1 MTTST
6 ATASDLRLSGVSV
19 GYRDSVVLDGLDLHI
34 RAGEFLVVM
43 GPSGCGKSTLLR
55 TLTGLLAPH
64 SGEVAVGGSAAR
76 ALVFQD
82 GGLLPWRTA
91 QANVELPMDI
101 QGVPRRRRRQ
111 LAGQWLGRVGLAGME
126 RTLPGALSGGM
137 RQRVQLA
144 RALAG
149 TPGLLLMDEPFG
161 ALDAPSRTAMQRLL
175 LDVWTEEQVTVVFV
189 THDSAEALALADR
202 VVVLGGSPTRI
213 VADLPVRSANN
224 PDHIGELLAAALEE
238 AAR

>member
-1 MTTST
+1 MSTT
-6 ATASDLRLSGVSV
+6 DLRLTDVSV
-19 GYRDSVVLDGLDLHI
+19 GYRDTIVLERLDLRV

-55 TLTGLLAPH
+55 TLTGLLAPR
-64 SGEVAVGGSAAR
+64 SGEVAAGGQAGR

-82 GGLLPWRTA
+82 DGLLPWRSA
-91 QANVELPMDI
+91 RANVELPMSI
-101 QGVPRRRRRQ
+101 QGIAKNRRRE
-111 LAGQWLGRVGLAGME
+111 LAGQWLRRVGLAGME
-126 RTLPGALSGGM
+126 AKLPGALSGGM

-161 ALDAPSRTAMQRLL
+161 ALDGPSRTAMQRLL
-175 LDVWTEEQVTVVFV
+175 LDVWTEQPVTVVFV

-202 VVVLGGSPTRI
+202 IVVLGGTPTHI
-213 VADLPVRSANN
+213 VADLPVRSTSDTNVG
-224 PDHIGELLAAALEE
+224 DRLAAALEE
-238 AAR
+238 AAA

>member
-1 MTTST
+1 MTTT
-6 ATASDLRLSGVSV
+6 GLQLTDVSV
-19 GYRDSVVLDGLDLHI
+19 GYRDAVVLDEVNLHI

-55 TLTGLLAPH
+55 TLTGLLAPR
-64 SGEVAVGGSAAR
+64 SGEVSVDGSTGR

-82 GGLLPWRTA
+82 DGLLPWRSVR
-91 QANVELPMDI
+91 ANVELPMNI
-101 QGVPRRRRRQ
+101 QGISKRRRRE
-111 LAGQWLGRVGLAGME
+111 LAGQWLRRVGLAGTE
-126 RTLPGALSGGM
+126 AKLPGALSGGM

-161 ALDAPSRTAMQRLL
+161 ALDGPSRTAMQRLL
-175 LDVWTEEQVTVVFV
+175 LDVWTEDPITVVFV

-202 VVVLGGSPTRI
+202 IVVLGGTPTHI
-213 VADLPVRSANN
+213 VADLPVRSAND
-224 PDHIGELLAAALEE
+224 PQRVGEQLAEALEE
-238 AAR
+238 AAG